1 MKIDLF
7 QPRVADNAGQ
17 QPRCLQHELK
27 LELHCFVTGGGQVQ
41 LSGVVGGCIDAWV
54 SEELLVLLHA
64 GPGAGAELQAWVP
77 LWAQAVLEV
86 EHRPSSDETQAG
98 LLLLLPCACAYVSPQ
113 PPFYWPLAPR
123 LRACR
128 LELGAEHTLLLDAT
142 GQVFSWGT
150 GRHGQLDHGTLEA
163 EPKPRLLEALQGLP
177 MAEGHTENLLFS
189 PKRNGNPLKGL
200 EQSSEGWHH
209 GGIRGRI

>member
-1 MKIDLF
+1 MSSSCSYT
-7 QPRVADNAGQ
+7 A
-17 QPRCLQHELK
+17 
-27 LELHCFVTGGGQVQ
+27 FVTGGGQVE
-41 LSGVVGGCIDAWV
+41 LSGAVGGCNNAWV

-64 GPGAGAELQAWVP
+64 GPGAGVELQAWAP
-77 LWAQAVLEV
+77 GFTLHWERLWAQAVLEV
-86 EHRPSSDETQAG
+86 EHGPRSDETQAG
-98 LLLLLPCACAYVSPQ
+98 PLLLLPCTCAYMSPRL
-113 PPFYWPLAPR
+113 PFYWPLAPR

-128 LELGAEHTLLLDAT
+128 LELRAEHAFLLDAA

-177 MAEGHTENLLFS
+177 TAEGHTENLLFS
-189 PKRNGNPLKGL
+189 PMRNGNPLKVL
-200 EQSSEGWHH
+200 EQSSEGRHS